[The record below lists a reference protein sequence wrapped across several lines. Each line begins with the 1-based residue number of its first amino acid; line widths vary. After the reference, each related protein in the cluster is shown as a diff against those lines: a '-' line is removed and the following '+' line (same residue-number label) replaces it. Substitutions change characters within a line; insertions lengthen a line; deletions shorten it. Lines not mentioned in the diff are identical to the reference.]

1 MIAKSRSIRM
11 KRIVSLVTV
20 VLVLIAICAGVSY
33 VTSLWLSPSQD
44 AWNHDMAHGHR
55 WLHQA
60 LNLTEQEEIAIDA
73 FEADYRTERDLLVKK
88 FDAQVGN
95 LRQILVSTDQ
105 YVPEV
110 DVAIHQL
117 HEVHGALQE
126 LSIQHY
132 YDMLSVLPPEKQE
145 KLRQLA
151 VQALSQP
158 E

>member
-1 MIAKSRSIRM
+1 MIAKSRSFRT
-11 KRIVSLVTV
+11 KRILSLVAV
-20 VLVLIAICAGVSY
+20 VLVMITICAGVSF
-33 VTSLWLSPSQD
+33 VTSQWLYPSKD
-44 AWNHDMAHGHR
+44 AWNHDMTHGHH
-55 WLHQA
+55 WLHEA
-60 LNLTEQEEIAIDA
+60 LNLTEHEQSAIDA
-73 FEADYRTERDLLVKK
+73 FEGDYRVERDRLVNK
-88 FDAQVGN
+88 FNSRVGD
-95 LRQILVSTDQ
+95 LRQILVSTDK